1 MAERAG
7 WGNAD
12 GPKSSE
18 ERKLSGVVM
27 LMLCVTQSTCCVT
40 HSDEMQMKHEFEMQM
55 KHEYEMQMK
64 HENDLRFEACSISIN
79 QRIYLHFL
87 SSRLIRGV
95 DRQ

>member
-55 KHEYEMQMK
+55 KHE
-64 HENDLRFEACSISIN
+64 NDLRFEACSISIN